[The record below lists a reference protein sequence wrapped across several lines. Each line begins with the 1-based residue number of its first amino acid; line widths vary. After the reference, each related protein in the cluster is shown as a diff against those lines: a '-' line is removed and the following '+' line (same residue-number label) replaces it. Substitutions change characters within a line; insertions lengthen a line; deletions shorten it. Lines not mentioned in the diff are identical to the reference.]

1 MKDSNDTHDEVE
13 AAHQLRL
20 TRLQMLGTYV
30 ERKLILNGSLD
41 VDDIKY
47 AAMDLCLIE
56 ETEEGVIRAFT
67 TKEK

>member
-1 MKDSNDTHDEVE
+1 MEDLNDTLDEVE

-20 TRLQMLGTYV
+20 ARLQMIGTYV
-30 ERKLILNGSLD
+30 VRKLILNGGLD

-56 ETEEGVIRAFT
+56 ETEEGTIRAFT
-67 TKEK
+67 NTEK